1 MKKFL
6 TTYFL
11 LNFLCPFLCPF
22 LYQYSFANKVIEDDL
37 EKYLDKN
44 LKIKEYKY
52 QNIYDENL
60 PKISNEKRGVL
71 VDFEEFFPKNPSHF
85 VKKKVI
91 IDGISGSTTIK
102 IKIKNYLTTKSFP
115 KEGEIAEFETVED
128 IKIGNVLYKK
138 GTTIKGR
145 IENISQNESYGVPAE
160 MILSNFKL
168 GEISLAGDIEKAGAN
183 RTLWL
188 RPVVWVTSSFFGAG
202 YLLIPIRGGHAKIR
216 PEEVFEIYY

>member
-6 TTYFL
+6 TICFL
-11 LNFLCPFLCPF
+11 LNFLCPFLCQSS
-22 LYQYSFANKVIEDDL
+22 LANKVIEDDL

-52 QNIYDENL
+52 RNIYDENL
-60 PKISNEKRGVL
+60 PKVSNKKRRGVL
-71 VDFEEFFPKNPSHF
+71 VDFEEFFPKNPVHF

-91 IDGISGSTTIK
+91 IDGISDTTTIK

-115 KEGEIAEFETVED
+115 KEGEMVEFETIED
-128 IKIGNVLYKK
+128 VKIRNVLYKK

-145 IENISQNESYGVPAE
+145 IENISQNESYGVPAD